1 VKFIRLLLLIA
12 LFAAPLSLIAQ
23 EEPPAPEAQPQ
34 RGQQGQR
41 GPQGQEGEGQPRDR
55 MASPTFNG
63 LRLRSIGPALTSGRI
78 AALAVDE
85 KDKRVWWVA
94 VASGNVWKTT
104 NAGTSFAPVFDTQG
118 SYSIGAVTIDPN
130 NSDVVWVGTGE
141 NNSQR
146 SVGYGDGLYKTEDGG
161 RSWRNVGLK
170 NSEHIGKILVDPRNS
185 DVVYVAAQGP
195 LWGPGGDRGLYKTT
209 DGGKTWEKVLE
220 IGENKGENTGVS
232 DIAMDP
238 RNPDV
243 IYASAY
249 QRRRHVWTL
258 INGGPEG
265 GIHKTTDG
273 GKTWTRLRSGL
284 PAGNLGRIGLAI
296 APSNPDIVYATVE
309 AAENRGGIF
318 RTTNRGATWQRRNPY
333 DTTAMYY
340 GKIFVDPKNSERIFV
355 MNVRIMYSED
365 GGTTLTAFPS
375 RWKHVDN
382 HAHWVDPDNGDHML
396 SGNDGGLYETWDNGA
411 NWRFMPNLPITQF
424 YTVAVDNSE
433 PFYYVCG
440 GTQDNNTQCGPSR
453 TRNASGITN
462 QDWFITVGGDGFR
475 VAIDP
480 KDPNIIYSESQ
491 HGNLVRYDRRT
502 GERVGIKPKEGKG
515 DPALRWNWDSPLLI
529 SPHSNSRI
537 YFAANV
543 LFRSD
548 DRGDSWRPISGDL
561 TRQID
566 RNKLPVMGK
575 VWGVD
580 AVAKSA
586 STSFYGNLTSLDESP
601 RKEGL
606 IYVGADDGLI
616 QVTEDGGKNWRKVE
630 KVGDVPDMSY
640 VSRLMASQHDAN
652 TIYAAFHNFK
662 NADFKPYV
670 FKSTDAGRTW
680 KSVAGDLPENGPV
693 WALAED
699 HVNPN
704 LLFLG
709 TEFGLFFTTDGGT
722 KWIRLRG
729 SFPTISVRELA
740 IQRRENDLAVGTFGR
755 SFYILDDYTPLRALK
770 PETLNQEAVIFPIK
784 EAKMFIQAS
793 PIGGGKGSQ
802 GETFFNVPNPPIGA
816 TFTYY
821 LRDPLRTKRQQRQA
835 AERAAERRGQ
845 APPYPTADQLRAE
858 DTEEPPVLLFT
869 ITDTTG
875 NIIRRIQAPAA
886 PGFNRITWNMRYPS
900 PTIPTGGG
908 GFGGG
913 GGGFGGGG
921 GMMVVPGNY
930 RVSLSKRVD
939 GKTTQIVAPVP
950 FTVSL
955 LDARPL
961 SASDLADMDK
971 FQKEVMKLQRALAGT
986 LEVANSARTRVTALK
1001 RALQETPGDTD
1012 KLRETANSI
1021 EARLNEL
1028 AIALTGDRSVARR
1041 NEPTPMSISQRIGGI
1056 VGDGRLSIY
1065 KPTGTQ
1071 REQYAIASELL
1082 SAEMSK
1088 LRTLVDRDLAALEKA
1103 AEAAGAPHTPGR
1115 FPEWRPGN

>member
-1 VKFIRLLLLIA
+1 MKFIRLLLLIA

-382 HAHWVDPDNGDHML
+382 HAHWVDPTTATTC
-396 SGNDGGLYETWDNGA
+396 S
-411 NWRFMPNLPITQF
+411 
-424 YTVAVDNSE
+424 
-433 PFYYVCG
+433 
-440 GTQDNNTQCGPSR
+440 
-453 TRNASGITN
+453 
-462 QDWFITVGGDGFR
+462 
-475 VAIDP
+475 
-480 KDPNIIYSESQ
+480 
-491 HGNLVRYDRRT
+491 
-502 GERVGIKPKEGKG
+502 
-515 DPALRWNWDSPLLI
+515 PATT
-529 SPHSNSRI
+529 
-537 YFAANV
+537 A
-543 LFRSD
+543 
-548 DRGDSWRPISGDL
+548 G
-561 TRQID
+561 
-566 RNKLPVMGK
+566 
-575 VWGVD
+575 
-580 AVAKSA
+580 
-586 STSFYGNLTSLDESP
+586 ST
-601 RKEGL
+601 K
-606 IYVGADDGLI
+606 
-616 QVTEDGGKNWRKVE
+616 
-630 KVGDVPDMSY
+630 
-640 VSRLMASQHDAN
+640 
-652 TIYAAFHNFK
+652 
-662 NADFKPYV
+662 
-670 FKSTDAGRTW
+670 
-680 KSVAGDLPENGPV
+680 
-693 WALAED
+693 
-699 HVNPN
+699 
-704 LLFLG
+704 LG
-709 TEFGLFFTTDGGT
+709 TTA
-722 KWIRLRG
+722 
-729 SFPTISVRELA
+729 PT
-740 IQRRENDLAVGTFGR
+740 G
-755 SFYILDDYTPLRALK
+755 
-770 PETLNQEAVIFPIK
+770 
-784 EAKMFIQAS
+784 AS
-793 PIGGGKGSQ
+793 C
-802 GETFFNVPNPPIGA
+802 
-816 TFTYY
+816 
-821 LRDPLRTKRQQRQA
+821 
-835 AERAAERRGQ
+835 
-845 APPYPTADQLRAE
+845 PTC
-858 DTEEPPVLLFT
+858 
-869 ITDTTG
+869 
-875 NIIRRIQAPAA
+875 
-886 PGFNRITWNMRYPS
+886 PS
-900 PTIPTGGG
+900 P
-908 GFGGG
+908 
-913 GGGFGGGG
+913 
-921 GMMVVPGNY
+921 
-930 RVSLSKRVD
+930 SS
-939 GKTTQIVAPVP
+939 
-950 FTVSL
+950 
-955 LDARPL
+955 
-961 SASDLADMDK
+961 
-971 FQKEVMKLQRALAGT
+971 
-986 LEVANSARTRVTALK
+986 
-1001 RALQETPGDTD
+1001 TPW
-1012 KLRETANSI
+1012 
-1021 EARLNEL
+1021 
-1028 AIALTGDRSVARR
+1028 
-1041 NEPTPMSISQRIGGI
+1041 P
-1056 VGDGRLSIY
+1056 
-1065 KPTGTQ
+1065 
-1071 REQYAIASELL
+1071 
-1082 SAEMSK
+1082 
-1088 LRTLVDRDLAALEKA
+1088 
-1103 AEAAGAPHTPGR
+1103 
-1115 FPEWRPGN
+1115 